1 MQGVVDSTG
10 ALSFDEIPGSLC
22 IIGGGVI
29 GIEMAHIYSS
39 LGSKVTIVEMLPDI
53 LMNMDSDITAVM
65 RKIMKKN
72 KSIHPH
78 RNEGRRHRRGRRSS
92 VGKGYR

>member
-1 MQGVVDSTG
+1 
-10 ALSFDEIPGSLC
+10 
-22 IIGGGVI
+22 
-29 GIEMAHIYSS
+29 MAHIYSS

-72 KSIHPH
+72 KVSILTGTKVGGI
-78 RNEGRRHRRGRRSS
+78 EEAGEALSVKVTDDRGRGKRDRSREGPHVRRTPS
-92 VGKGYR
+92 GH